1 MRRMLL
7 IGTAVMMVL
16 VMHVIMASPKV
27 DAVTGVS
34 QKACPIMGGKISNKF
49 FADSNGKRIYFCC
62 PGCKDK
68 FQSAPQSFI
77 TKMEEQGVIP
87 FSSPPML
94 CPDCGEIKGTENCC
108 NKEAEKCK
116 KCDLIK
122 GSPGCCKIPKNIE
135 KGTKLIL
142 CTKCGEIKGTENCC
156 NKEAEKCKK
165 CNLIKGS
172 PGCCKLKKA
181 GKELKICTKC
191 GEIKGTE
198 NCCNKEA
205 KKCKKCNLIKGSPG
219 CCKLKKH
226 EEKSDQD
233 DDHGHGSDSRDPDQ
247 GHGSGSR
254 GSGHR

>member
-116 KCDLIK
+116 KC
-122 GSPGCCKIPKNIE
+122 
-135 KGTKLIL
+135 
-142 CTKCGEIKGTENCC
+142 
-156 NKEAEKCKK
+156 
-165 CNLIKGS
+165 NLIKGS